1 MLLAALLLGM
11 PDAPAVAQ
19 MGDMRQ
25 MLGRPL
31 PAPQLPDGTVTVRV
45 SKQIPING
53 VAGMEI
59 TAIVVAPGGESRK
72 KVATTG
78 PDGWATFDGL
88 RAGSTFEATVTVEG
102 ETLKVN
108 KFPLPE
114 KGGVRIMLVAQMGAG
129 GEAPPEE
136 PDQSFALGAM
146 TGRVEPRDNLPAG
159 TLEIALV
166 GEDGKPMANQ
176 LVQVGQVID
185 GTVKSMRATSDAAGL
200 VRFDGLTTGE
210 AAGYAAIIKHQGMR
224 LGTEPFRMDTQKGMR
239 GEIRALARTDDPKVL
254 RFDDRSRVILEV
266 AEDAV
271 QVMEELVFKNVSD
284 RIFDPG
290 SRGLLVPLPEGFEG
304 TREFEGST
312 PLDIRA
318 GEGVAVKAPIPPNNG
333 AMFATRLRFG
343 FVMPAD
349 GKSSMEIKQPL
360 PFGAEGVRLL
370 VPANANLT
378 VEAAG
383 LRPQPDAKD
392 AQGNVV
398 RIFDLDNIPPGGAL
412 ALTVRGLPA
421 IAHTGRNIAGVLCLL
436 LIAGALIASPRS
448 RHVAHAEASAAQLTE
463 RREKLFAELVTL
475 EQRRRQAKA
484 QDKAQGKDAKKDPES
499 DERRNELIAKLENVY
514 RELAGV
520 EHGPR
525 AQP

>member
-1 MLLAALLLGM
+1 VRRAALLAVLLLG
-11 PDAPAVAQ
+11 APALAQ

-53 VAGMEI
+53 VPGVEI

-72 KVATTG
+72 RVASSG

-88 RAGSTFEATVTVEG
+88 RAGSTFEATATVEG

-108 KFPLPE
+108 KFPLPD
-114 KGGVRIMLVAQMGAG
+114 KGGVRIMLVAQLAAG

-159 TLEIALV
+159 TLEIALL
-166 GEDGKPMANQ
+166 GEDGKPMPNQ
-176 LVQVGQVID
+176 LVQVGQVIE
-185 GTVKSMRATSDAAGL
+185 GAVKSMKATSDAAGL

-271 QVMEELVFKNVSD
+271 QVMEELVFKNASD

-290 SRGLLVPLPEGFEG
+290 AKGLLVPLPEGFEG

-318 GEGVAVKAPIPPNNG
+318 GEGVAVKSPIPPNNG

-343 FVMPAD
+343 FVMPA
-349 GKSSMEIKQPL
+349 GGASSIEIRQPL

-383 LRPQPDAKD
+383 MRPQPDAKD

-398 RIFDLDNIPPGGAL
+398 KIFDLDNIAPGGAL

-421 IAHTGRNIAGVLCLL
+421 IAHTGRNIAGILCLL
-436 LIAGALIASPRS
+436 MVVAALIFSPRS
-448 RHVAHAEASAAQLTE
+448 RQVAHAEASAAQLTE
-463 RREKLFAELVTL
+463 RREKLFAELVAL

-484 QDKAQGKDAKKDPES
+484 QGKTEEKDPES
-499 DERRNELIAKLENVY
+499 ESRRNDLVVKLENVY